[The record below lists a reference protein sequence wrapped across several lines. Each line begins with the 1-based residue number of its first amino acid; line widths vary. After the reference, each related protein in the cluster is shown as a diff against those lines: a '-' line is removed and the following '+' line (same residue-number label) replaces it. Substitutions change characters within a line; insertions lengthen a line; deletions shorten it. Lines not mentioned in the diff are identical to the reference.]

1 MNKFMLMIFFLFLLV
16 LGYAYVCNDDTRVMK
31 EKIGILKQNKIS
43 LPLER
48 MKYICHRSMG
58 ENTQINKSLKFVSY
72 SDSMACSSC
81 AVDKL
86 YTWIDLIRK
95 TESYENKL
103 GYYFIF
109 FPKMKDGRMLSLQYR
124 LYHILITLFTWIHL
138 VYLNAQIPI
147 CRIIKCFIL
156 SFWMKT
162 TTCCWSAILW
172 ITRR

>member
-1 MNKFMLMIFFLFLLV
+1 MIFFLFLLV

-109 FPKMKDGRMLSLQYR
+109 FPKMKEWANVEFAISTLS
-124 LYHILITLFTWIHL
+124 HLITLFTWIHL

>member
-48 MKYICHRSMG
+48 MKYICHRSMRD
-58 ENTQINKSLKFVSY
+58 NIQINKSLKFVSY

-109 FPKMKDGRMLSLQYR
+109 FPKMKEWANVEFAISTLSHFNYPV
-124 LYHILITLFTWIHL
+124 YMDTLGYI
-138 VYLNAQIPI
+138 
-147 CRIIKCFIL
+147 
-156 SFWMKT
+156 
-162 TTCCWSAILW
+162 
-172 ITRR
+172 